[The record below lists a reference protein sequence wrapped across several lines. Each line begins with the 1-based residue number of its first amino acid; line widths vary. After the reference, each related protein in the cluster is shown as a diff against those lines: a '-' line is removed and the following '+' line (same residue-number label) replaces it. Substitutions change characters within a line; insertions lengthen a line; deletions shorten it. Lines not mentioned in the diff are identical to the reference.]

1 MTRLLSVCCA
11 ALQGI
16 TMEKV
21 LVLPLFLL
29 LSALT
34 GVCVRSTTE
43 IYVEAGEMVAL
54 YCRLNG
60 EDNHRDA
67 ELIWTSPPSQE
78 RDQTPNMSSA
88 EQRHR
93 DLLVHGRSLVI
104 LNATA
109 NHQGNY
115 SCSLGNTSSQLWF
128 RLRVCTKQSR
138 GCEQRSRYRHPCHS
152 QEACPLNC
160 PDVNTPAVT
169 LNITSNGVI
178 WYKEGES
185 TPKASYFSS
194 VEEKDH
200 GVYTC
205 TRSYLYYGKIYNMTF
220 TVVLD
225 IQPKERLRLPPV
237 IISPK
242 SGVIY
247 VNLGSP
253 KVIDCKAFDEVFWFS
268 TDSFVE
274 TNSSFPV
281 FYNYTMERNADGINM
296 TASLVFKKVSDEDL
310 LKNYTCKLK
319 TATGPSTCVTI
330 SLSQKPRPSYVPLA
344 LGIVSIMLVTV
355 LTVVIYV
362 KFKITITL
370 LLRDT
375 LGCHSSTSD
384 EKSYDAFLMCYKSDT
399 DAGLNEGDRMCLE
412 SVLEERLGYSL
423 CLYDRDVL
431 PGKAVA
437 EAVLD
442 CIEES
447 RTVLLVPSSPD
458 AGPGSGLLSA
468 IHAALVERQTR
479 LVFIKTEK
487 TEVLRSGSFPEA
499 LQMLSEAGACV
510 TWKGMRSMP
519 PSSPFWKQLRYHLP
533 APQHASKI
541 KLLPQTS
548 QDVP

>member
-1 MTRLLSVCCA
+1 
-11 ALQGI
+11 
-16 TMEKV
+16 MEKV
-21 LVLPLFLL
+21 LVLTLCLL

-34 GVCVRSTTE
+34 GVCPRSPTE
-43 IYVEAGEMVAL
+43 IYVEAGEMMAL
-54 YCRLNG
+54 NCTLNG
-60 EDNHRDA
+60 GHNHRDA

-78 RDQTPNMSSA
+78 MDQTPNMSSA

-104 LNATA
+104 LNVTA

-138 GCEQRSRYRHPCHS
+138 GCEQRSRYPMTCHS
-152 QEACPLNC
+152 QETCTLYC
-160 PDVNTPAVT
+160 PDVNTPAAIT

-185 TPKASYFSS
+185 SPKVIDYFSS

-205 TRSYLYYGKIYNMTF
+205 TRSYLYYGNIYNMTF

-225 IQPKERLRLPPV
+225 IQPKEKLRLPSV
-237 IISPK
+237 IISPQ
-242 SGVIY
+242 SGVIH

-253 KVIDCKAFDEVFWFS
+253 KVIDCKALMYSDFDEVFWFS
-268 TDSFVE
+268 SDSFVE
-274 TNSSFPV
+274 TNSSFPI
-281 FYNYTMERNADGINM
+281 FYNYTNEINGTEIKM
-296 TASLVFKKVSDEDL
+296 TASLVFKKVSEEDL
-310 LKNYTCKLK
+310 LKHYTCKLL
-319 TATGPSTCVTI
+319 TVNGRSTSVTI
-330 SLSQKPRPSYVPLA
+330 SLSQKPRPSYVSLA
-344 LGIVSIMLVTV
+344 LSIVSIVLVMV

-399 DAGLNEGDRMCLE
+399 DAGLNEDDRMCLE

-458 AGPGSGLLSA
+458 TGPGSGLLSA

-499 LQMLSEAGACV
+499 LHILSEAGACV

-533 APQHASKI
+533 APQVASKI
-541 KLLPQTS
+541 RLLPQTS
-548 QDVP
+548 QDVPSWSNV